1 MHTANKWNMANF
13 LTAYLLSA
21 FGYEFIFFGMTLYVY
36 EMSQSA
42 FKVGVFV
49 ALTFLP
55 RIFASF
61 YGIIADQ
68 YSRKKVFAWV
78 TAITGC
84 LVALMVLHS
93 DIAWIYLVWLLIS
106 VFLTFI
112 FNVRTALMTE
122 IMTQDN
128 YLHGNSLV
136 LILLNSAKVCAP
148 LLAGLVSTTLGV
160 TSLFYCTSIIYFMAS
175 VFCTQIRLPSVITAT
190 KNQKTIAGLKEALQ
204 YMKGNQDVRFLLS
217 VGVLWRLFIG
227 LQVSLFVIYI
237 KSYLARSDTDY
248 GLFMTAIGVGSI
260 LGSLVGPWL
269 VKRVPYSSLI
279 FWGLS
284 LHYASFILLGLLH
297 DFYAALILVFLSYIV
312 FYSTLVGLHSLR
324 DKATLIHMR
333 GRVYGSVTAIMTP
346 PAIISMLAGGYL
358 ANLFGVEKILIGAG
372 ITALVS
378 FHLLNL
384 SKSFSSNNANE
395 FSNEA

>member
-1 MHTANKWNMANF
+1 MQTTNKWNMANF
-13 LTAYLLSA
+13 LVAYLLSA
-21 FGYEFIFFGMTLYVY
+21 FGYEFIFFGMTIYVY

-42 FKVGVFV
+42 FKVGVFA

-61 YGIIADQ
+61 YGIIADR
-68 YSRKKVFAWV
+68 YNRKEVFTCV

-84 LVALMVLHS
+84 LVAIMVLYS

-136 LILLNSAKVCAP
+136 LVLLNSAKVCAP
-148 LLAGLVSTTLGV
+148 VLAGLVSNTLGV
-160 TSLFYCTSIIYFMAS
+160 TSLFYSTSIIYFMAA
-175 VFCTQIRLPSVITAT
+175 VFCTQLRLPSVITT
-190 KNQKTIAGLKEALQ
+190 KKNQKTITDLKEALQ
-204 YMKGNQDVRFLLS
+204 YMRENHDVRFLLS

-237 KSYLARSDTDY
+237 KSYLSGSDTDY
-248 GLFMTAIGVGSI
+248 GLFMTIIGVGSI

-269 VKRVPYSSLI
+269 VKRAPYSSVI

-297 DFYAALILVFLSYIV
+297 DFYSALLVVFLSYIV
-312 FYSTLVGLHSLR
+312 FYATLVGLHSLR
-324 DKATLIHMR
+324 DKSTLINMR

-378 FHLLNL
+378 FYLLNL
-384 SKSFSSNNANE
+384 SKSFSATNANE
-395 FSNEA
+395 FSNDS